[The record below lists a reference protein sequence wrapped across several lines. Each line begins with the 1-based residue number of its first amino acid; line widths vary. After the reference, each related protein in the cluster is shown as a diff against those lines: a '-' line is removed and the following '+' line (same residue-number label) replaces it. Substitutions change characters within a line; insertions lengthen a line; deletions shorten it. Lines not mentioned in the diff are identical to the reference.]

1 MLFAFEYCCCMLRW
15 LWIFYSLLQE
25 IHSSQLIP
33 TIANDLNP
41 YLLFLNLFQ
50 QAKESTSV
58 VAPIQTYFKV
68 TNTTPSL
75 FPIANDLNPYLLF
88 MYLFQRVKGSTSQ
101 VAPVQ
106 IYSKVTNLT
115 PSLFPIANDL
125 NPYLLFLYLF
135 H

>member
-1 MLFAFEYCCCMLRW
+1 
-15 LWIFYSLLQE
+15 
-25 IHSSQLIP
+25 
-33 TIANDLNP
+33 
-41 YLLFLNLFQ
+41 
-50 QAKESTSV
+50 
-58 VAPIQTYFKV
+58 
-68 TNTTPSL
+68 L